1 MDPLHNQPDSNVFSA
16 CRQTIPV
23 PTSLFRLQ
31 LQRGQVA
38 PFTCGVGC
46 QWKLLLFLCYL
57 AFYVQ
62 QQFLPRPFH
71 LATISAV
78 VAATFRCLLLG
89 WQESVRQVCVRLL
102 SSAERKLWLF
112 VAKLNA
118 TRCAVSLSTGGESVL
133 VLGGVNCKTNKRM
146 RSSCI
151 KEN

>member
-23 PTSLFRLQ
+23 STS

-57 AFYVQ
+57 AFYVAAA
-62 QQFLPRPFH
+62 
-71 LATISAV
+71 LATPIPPIQLSAV
-78 VAATFRCLLLG
+78 VAATFRCLLSG

-133 VLGGVNCKTNKRM
+133 LLGGVNCKTNKRM

>member
-1 MDPLHNQPDSNVFSA
+1 MDPLPNQPDSNVFSA

-23 PTSLFRLQ
+23 STSLFRLQ

-57 AFYVQ
+57 AFYVAAA
-62 QQFLPRPFH
+62 
-71 LATISAV
+71 LATPIPPSYHICSCRRNFSLP
-78 VAATFRCLLLG
+78 TFRVARERAASLRSLIV
-89 WQESVRQVCVRLL
+89 QR
-102 SSAERKLWLF
+102 RKLWLF